1 MELLMSLASVSMW
14 LQRMAQLQ
22 VGTYMHS
29 VHIHNCAGS
38 VYAYMW
44 AHKVEMRVCTL
55 YNNFQNF
62 VMAILLG
69 G

>member
-1 MELLMSLASVSMW
+1 MELLMGLASVSVW

-29 VHIHNCAGS
+29 VRIHNCAGS
-38 VYAYMW
+38 VYVYMW
-44 AHKVEMRVCTL
+44 AHNVEMRACTR
-55 YNNFQNF
+55 YNNLQNF